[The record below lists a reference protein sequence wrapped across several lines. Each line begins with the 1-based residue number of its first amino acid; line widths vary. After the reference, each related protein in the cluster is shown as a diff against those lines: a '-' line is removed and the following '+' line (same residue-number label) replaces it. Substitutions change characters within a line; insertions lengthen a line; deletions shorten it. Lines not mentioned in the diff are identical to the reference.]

1 MTIRDP
7 CGKSMIREPV
17 RLDQGK
23 WDDNDY
29 AVNGLMA
36 WCISHAS

>member
-1 MTIRDP
+1 MTIREP
-7 CGKSMIREPV
+7 SGKSMIREPV

-29 AVNGLMA
+29 VP
-36 WCISHAS
+36 